1 MEASAVED
9 PVISSAS
16 NGPSFFSDSAILSAS
31 DGPAISY
38 TCNSITTVSTAK
50 KTMQEE
56 RRAISE
62 NARDQLKAA
71 MAEEETSCIE
81 KEEKNLVN
89 SLKVLEKRP
98 PRSEFYFFQLFQLML
113 VLCNISFLFSDFRD

>member
-16 NGPSFFSDSAILSAS
+16 NGPSIFSDSAILSAS

-62 NARDQLKAA
+62 NASHQLKA
-71 MAEEETSCIE
+71 E
-81 KEEKNLVN
+81 
-89 SLKVLEKRP
+89 LK
-98 PRSEFYFFQLFQLML
+98 YFSTIAI
-113 VLCNISFLFSDFRD
+113 VR